1 MDTLCICWR
10 GNPGVGKRTKLLEYC
25 RLVAESRG
33 LQFQLHTK
41 FLTIGSANAQ
51 GSGEV
56 AEHEE
61 TTGERE
67 AETNQIAYESSVVHI
82 GFDISRMSMQDKN
95 ILRPVLLKLGQGS
108 QVLTGANGRGNR
120 ILVLYHAHL
129 LSSESVLLLQAALEQ
144 NNGDLSVWITS
155 EIPAPQRIHDWFVEI
170 GVSGEDRQMTQYKQ
184 SLPSQPLQT
193 TEIMSWNEIFKKVFE
208 QWLKNANPTLSEVPK
223 IKAFVYELLMR
234 NLRWVECVHFVLD
247 ALLELEGITDKQ
259 RKESLKILASMEGTG
274 GGQTLP
280 SYRIPILWESL
291 FLQLRHALSPQEV
304 DGVQTS
310 TSTGRTGKKHKKTSP
325 TTKSTVEA

>member
-10 GNPGVGKRTKLLEYC
+10 GNPGVGKRTKLLEAC
-25 RLVAESRG
+25 KQLAESRG
-33 LQFQLHTK
+33 FQFQLHTK
-41 FLTIGSANAQ
+41 YLAIGSASAQ

-56 AEHEE
+56 TEHEE
-61 TTGERE
+61 TTGERDT
-67 AETNQIAYESSVVHI
+67 ETNQIAYESSVVHI

-108 QVLTGANGRGNR
+108 QVLTGPNGRGNR

-144 NNGDLSVWITS
+144 NNGDLSVWLTS
-155 EIPAPQRIHDWFVEI
+155 EIPAPQRIRDWFVEI
-170 GVSGEDRQMTQYKQ
+170 GVKGEDYQMTIYKQ
-184 SLPSQPLQT
+184 SLPQQT
-193 TEIMSWNEIFKKVFE
+193 SEIISWNEVFKKVFKKWSE
-208 QWLKNANPTLSEVPK
+208 SKRPVLSDVPK

-234 NLRWVECVHFVLD
+234 NLRWVECIHFVLD
-247 ALLELEGITDKQ
+247 ALLELEGITDLQ
-259 RKESLKILASMEGTG
+259 RGKCLTILASMEGTG

-291 FLQLRHALSPQEV
+291 FVQLRNVLSPQEI
-304 DGVQTS
+304 DGVKSSAPTS
-310 TSTGRTGKKHKKTSP
+310 RVGKKSKKSATN
-325 TTKSTVEA
+325 TTN